1 MNFEEYAAKP
11 LLAAAGIA
19 TPQGQ
24 IANTPLE
31 AAAIAEKL
39 GNVVIKAQV
48 PTGKRGKAGGIKV
61 ATSSEEAR
69 TATAEIIGME
79 IATHRVESVLVEEC
93 ADIAR
98 EFYAA
103 VLTDREHRSPLILFS
118 TLGGMDIE
126 EAAEQDSDAVRQLN
140 VDIRTGLNITA
151 AKEML
156 TGLDLGDAADGVAE
170 TLVKLYQ
177 AYKTNDA
184 ELIEINP
191 LVLKIDGEL
200 IALDCKFVMDDSA
213 LSRHATLAEQG
224 TPDTLTELELR
235 GQEDSLKYIE
245 LSGSVGVLAN
255 GAGLTMTTMDVIQH
269 CGGTPAN
276 FLEIGGEAYTKGT
289 AALELVLAN
298 PNAKSLVINFCGAF
312 ARCDVM
318 VEGIINA
325 WENVRPTL
333 PVFFSVHG
341 TGEDEAVAMLK
352 DRLSIVPYPTM
363 EEACAKAV
371 EAAQ

>member
-11 LLAAAGIA
+11 LLAAVGIA

-48 PTGKRGKAGGIKV
+48 PTGKRGKVGGIKV
-61 ATSSEEAR
+61 ASSSEEVR
-69 TATAEIIGME
+69 TATAKIIGME

-93 ADIAR
+93 ANIAR

-103 VLTDREHRSPLILFS
+103 VLTDRDNRSPLILFS

-126 EAAEQDSDAVRQLN
+126 EAAEKDADAVRRLN
-140 VDIRTGLNITA
+140 VDIRTGLHITA

-156 TGLDLGDAADGVAE
+156 SGLDLGDTVDGVAN

-177 AYKTNDA
+177 AYKVNDA

-191 LVLKIDGEL
+191 LVLTSDNRL
-200 IALDCKFVMDDSA
+200 IALDCKFAMDDSA
-213 LSRHATLAEQG
+213 LSRHTKLVEQG
-224 TPDTLTELELR
+224 TPEKLTKLELR
-235 GQEDSLKYIE
+235 GQINGLKYIE

-255 GAGLTMTTMDVIQH
+255 GAGLTMTTMDVIKH
-269 CGGTPAN
+269 CGGTSAN
-276 FLEIGGEAYTKGT
+276 FLEIGGEAYTKST

-298 PNAKSLVINFCGAF
+298 PNARSLVINFCGAF

-318 VEGIINA
+318 VEGIIAA
-325 WENVRPTL
+325 WGNVRPTL

-341 TGEDEAVAMLK
+341 TGEDEAIKMLK
-352 DRLSIVPYPTM
+352 EQLNIVPYPTM

>member
-11 LLAAAGIA
+11 LLAAVGIA

-48 PTGKRGKAGGIKV
+48 PTGKRGKVGGIKV
-61 ATSSEEAR
+61 ASSSEEVR
-69 TATAEIIGME
+69 TATAKIIGME

-93 ADIAR
+93 ANIAR

-103 VLTDREHRSPLILFS
+103 VLTDRDNRSPLILFS

-126 EAAEQDSDAVRQLN
+126 EAAEKDADAVRRLN
-140 VDIRTGLNITA
+140 VDIRTGLHITA

-156 TGLDLGDAADGVAE
+156 SGLDLGDTVDGVAN

-177 AYKTNDA
+177 AYKVNDA

-191 LVLKIDGEL
+191 LVLTSDNRL

-213 LSRHATLAEQG
+213 LSRHTKLVEQG
-224 TPDTLTELELR
+224 TPEKLTKLELR
-235 GQEDSLKYIE
+235 GQINGLKYIE

-255 GAGLTMTTMDVIQH
+255 GAGLTMTTMDVIKH
-269 CGGTPAN
+269 CGGTSAN
-276 FLEIGGEAYTKGT
+276 FLEIGGEAYTKST

-318 VEGIINA
+318 VEGIIAA
-325 WENVRPTL
+325 WGNIKPTL

-341 TGEDEAVAMLK
+341 TGEDEAIKMLK
-352 DRLSIVPYPTM
+352 EQLNIVPYPTM

>member
-11 LLAAAGIA
+11 LLAIAGIA

-126 EAAEQDSDAVRQLN
+126 EEAEQDSDAVRRLN

-200 IALDCKFVMDDSA
+200 IALVCKFVMDDSA
-213 LSRHATLAEQG
+213 LSRHTTLAEQG

-352 DRLSIVPYPTM
+352 DRLGIVPYPSM

>member
-24 IANTPLE
+24 TAKTPLE
-31 AAAIAEKL
+31 AAAAAEKL
-39 GNVVIKAQV
+39 GTVVIKAQV

-61 ATSSEEAR
+61 ANTPDEAHQ
-69 TATAEIIGME
+69 AASDILGME
-79 IATHRVESVLVEEC
+79 IAGHRVENVLVEEC
-93 ADIAR
+93 ADIDR

-103 VLTDREHRSPLILFS
+103 VLTDRDRRSPLVLFS

-126 EAAEQDSDAVRQLN
+126 EAAEKDADAVRRLN
-140 VDIRTGLNITA
+140 VDIRSGLKAND
-151 AKEML
+151 AKDML
-156 TGLDLGDAADGVAE
+156 SGLGLGDAVDAVAE

-177 AYKTNDA
+177 AYKDNDA

-191 LVLKIDGEL
+191 LVLTGDGGL
-200 IALDCKFVMDDSA
+200 IALDCKFAMDDSA
-213 LSRHATLAEQG
+213 LARHASLAEQG
-224 TPDTLTELELR
+224 TPDTLTELEQR
-235 GQEDSLKYIE
+235 GQDNGLKYIE

-255 GAGLTMTTMDVIQH
+255 GAGLTMTTMDVVQH
-269 CGGTPAN
+269 CGGKPAN

-298 PNAKSLVINFCGAF
+298 PNVKSLVINFCGAF

-318 VEGIINA
+318 VDGIISA
-325 WENVRPTL
+325 WETVKPTL

-341 TGEDEAVAMLK
+341 TGEVEAVAMLK
-352 DRLSIVPYPTM
+352 DRLNIIPYPTM

-371 EAAQ
+371 EAAK

>member
-1 MNFEEYAAKP
+1 MNFKEYAAKP
-11 LLAAAGIA
+11 LIAAAGIT

-31 AAAIAEKL
+31 AATIAEKL
-39 GNVVIKAQV
+39 GRVAIKAQV
-48 PTGKRGKAGGIKV
+48 PTGKRGKAGGIKI
-61 ATSSEEAR
+61 AASPEEAR
-69 TATAEIIGME
+69 AATADIIGME
-79 IATHRVESVLVEEC
+79 IATHRVECVLVEEC
-93 ADIAR
+93 VDIAR

-103 VLTDREHRSPLILFS
+103 VLNDRDHRSPLVLFS
-118 TLGGMDIE
+118 TLGGMNIE
-126 EAAEQDSDAVRQLN
+126 EAAVQDADAVRQLN
-140 VDIRTGLNITA
+140 VDIREGLHLA
-151 AKEML
+151 AAEEML
-156 TGLDLGDAADGVAE
+156 TGVDLGNARDSVAQ

-191 LVLKIDGEL
+191 LALKKDGGI

-213 LSRHATLAEQG
+213 LSRHAALAKQG
-224 TPDTLTELELR
+224 TPETPTELELR
-235 GQEDSLKYIE
+235 GHKNGLKYIE
-245 LSGSVGVLAN
+245 LSGSVAVLAN

-276 FLEIGGEAYTKGT
+276 FLEIGGEAYTKGN

-318 VEGIINA
+318 VEGIVNA
-325 WENVRPTL
+325 WENMKPTL

-341 TGEDEAVAMLK
+341 TGEDEAIAMLK
-352 DRLSIVPYPTM
+352 ARLNIIPYPTM